1 MPIHHNDSDEMEN
14 FRNST
19 ANTADHREGDGA
31 EEQSVADE
39 ENEKTESLTSHLI
52 ELRQRVIYILIGVLA
67 IFLLTLPFSQ
77 TLFEQFAQPV
87 IQSLSETENLII
99 RKPLDSF
106 LIPLKLCLFLGV
118 MISLPWILYQV
129 WGFVA
134 PGLYQRE
141 RKIVAP
147 LIVSTTLLFYL
158 GVLFAYFVVLPLAFQ
173 FLAGFAPEGTE
184 YGPDIADY
192 FSFVFTVFFAFGLA
206 FEVPVATV
214 LMVMVGVAEVDSL
227 RSKRRYVIVGA
238 FVFGMLLTPP
248 DIISQTL
255 LAIPMWALFEIGL
268 FVAARLEKKMQAE
281 READIQSIIRTEG
294 AQSDSGQS
302 HRDEH

>member
-1 MPIHHNDSDEMEN
+1 MPINDPEFDEKQASTTAQHHDISHDDYDDD
-14 FRNST
+14 FF
-19 ANTADHREGDGA
+19 DD
-31 EEQSVADE
+31 DE
-39 ENEKTESLTSHLI
+39 EKSREESLTSHLV
-52 ELRQRVIYILIGVLA
+52 ELRQRIIYILIGVLGV
-67 IFLLTLPFSQ
+67 FLVCLPFSQ

-87 IQSLSETENLII
+87 LQSLSSNENLII

-118 MISLPWILYQV
+118 LFSLPWILYQV

-134 PGLYQRE
+134 PGLYKNE
-141 RKIVAP
+141 RKIIAP
-147 LIVSTTLLFYL
+147 LIISTTLLFYL

-173 FLAGFAPEGTE
+173 FLAGFAPDGTE

-214 LMVMVGVAEVDSL
+214 LMVLVGVTDVDSL
-227 RSKRRYVIVGA
+227 RKKRRYIIVGA
-238 FVFGMLLTPP
+238 FIFGMLLTPP

-255 LAIPMWALFEIGL
+255 LAIPMWALFELGL
-268 FVAARLEKKMQAE
+268 LVAARLEKKMAAE
-281 READIQSIIRTEG
+281 RDADIKDIIENNP
-294 AQSDSGQS
+294 
-302 HRDEH
+302 RDDA

>member
-1 MPIHHNDSDEMEN
+1 MPNSLDTPPSNDPSKKDPVQDNDALALEHHQVEV
-14 FRNST
+14 
-19 ANTADHREGDGA
+19 
-31 EEQSVADE
+31 EEE
-39 ENEKTESLTSHLI
+39 TLTSHLV
-52 ELRQRVIYILIGVLA
+52 ELRQRIIYIVVGILA
-67 IFLLTLPFSQ
+67 FFLLCLPFSQ
-77 TLFEQFAQPV
+77 LLFEQFAQPV
-87 IQSLSETENLII
+87 LQALSDNENLII

-118 MISLPWILYQV
+118 MFSLPWILYQV

-147 LIVSTTLLFYL
+147 LVISTTALFYL
-158 GVLFAYFVVLPLAFQ
+158 GVLFAYFVVLPLAFK

-214 LMVMVGVAEVDSL
+214 LMVLVGITDVESL
-227 RSKRRYVIVGA
+227 RGKRRYIIVGA
-238 FVFGMLLTPP
+238 FIFGMLLTPP
-248 DIISQTL
+248 DMISQTL
-255 LAIPMWALFEIGL
+255 LAIPMWGLFEIGL
-268 FVAARLEKKMQAE
+268 FVAARLEKKMAKE
-281 READIQSIIRTEG
+281 RDEEI
-294 AQSDSGQS
+294 AQI
-302 HRDEH
+302 HRDE